1 MTQASLFESGD
12 GPSVAALDWFE
23 TFWQLYPA
31 ARRVNKAKARAAFIR
46 ANITARDMALIV
58 EVLPQ
63 QARSPQWNE
72 HPRYIPHPTTYLN
85 QRRWTDDPAA
95 YAPAPPTAE
104 ELRLARKAYEIRGCQ
119 HDPACDTWT
128 ACVQLIIERTRAR
141 SRTGEPAWR

>member
-95 YAPAPPTAE
+95 FAPAPPTAE
-104 ELRLARKAYEIRGCQ
+104 ELRMANNVRMARGCP
-119 HDPACDTWT
+119 HGGTCEDWR
-128 ACVQLIIERTRAR
+128 ACVQLIVDRIRAR
-141 SRTGEPAWR
+141 RTGEPAWR